1 MQKWKNARVHGCKYD
16 FCKIKT
22 ELNDWNQFAKLKNKR
37 QHIRVLL
44 TLICIIGCAVTSCKD
59 VSHYETAPQGVG
71 SGHPQS
77 EQTMEVANIVSGDF
91 HKVSDEMRNV
101 LNNVGVSP
109 AFHGSIVYAIEVPVS
124 QEDISRNAISKSKY
138 YKNGCVVLM
147 PEE

>member
-1 MQKWKNARVHGCKYD
+1 M
-16 FCKIKT
+16 
-22 ELNDWNQFAKLKNKR
+22 
-37 QHIRVLL
+37 
-44 TLICIIGCAVTSCKD
+44 TLICLTECAVTSCKN
-59 VSHYETAPQGVG
+59 VSHTGTAPQGVG

-77 EQTMEVANIVSGDF
+77 EQTMEVATIVQGDF

-101 LNNVGVSP
+101 LNYVGVNL

-124 QEDISRNAISKSKY
+124 QVDISRNAISKSKY

>member
-1 MQKWKNARVHGCKYD
+1 MHKKKS
-16 FCKIKT
+16 
-22 ELNDWNQFAKLKNKR
+22 KLITKR
-37 QHIRVLL
+37 HHIRVLL
-44 TLICIIGCAVTSCKD
+44 TLVCVTECAVTSCKD
-59 VSHYETAPQGVG
+59 VSHYGTDSQGVG
-71 SGHPQS
+71 TSHPQS
-77 EQTMEVANIVSGDF
+77 EQTMEVATIVSGDF

-124 QEDISRNAISKSKY
+124 QVDISRNAISKSKY